1 MPMADRL
8 PQQGTPLCDLPADS
22 ASALG
27 LGSGDLCIPY
37 RRIHDGN
44 WGYLWGD
51 SWRGPG
57 QTGEY
62 LGSPVIS
69 SQDVFDA
76 SGANSIRFTGAVPGG
91 RVRQLFDYAHHAD
104 NAADRPDAVWSA
116 EKTQVVHDDTWPAS
130 HGGRPRLPALYG
142 GYIHAG
148 SASPSHLTMMIS
160 RWNGTRGARP
170 YTVTQWTG
178 LAA

>member
-37 RRIHDGN
+37 RRIHDGS

-57 QTGEY
+57 RTGEY
-62 LGSPVIS
+62 LGSPVMS
-69 SQDVFDA
+69 TQDVFDA

-91 RVRQLFDYAHHAD
+91 RVRQLFDYATDAD
-104 NAADRPDAVWSA
+104 NGFGVTEVSRIPNDALEIDGRTFIQYTAVHSRVRPDSA
-116 EKTQVVHDDTWPAS
+116 IDGSAFSS
-130 HGGRPRLPALYG
+130 HGASRACPRSTG
-142 GYIHAG
+142 VT
-148 SASPSHLTMMIS
+148 STRV
-160 RWNGTRGARP
+160 RWHPRT
-170 YTVTQWTG
+170 
-178 LAA
+178 